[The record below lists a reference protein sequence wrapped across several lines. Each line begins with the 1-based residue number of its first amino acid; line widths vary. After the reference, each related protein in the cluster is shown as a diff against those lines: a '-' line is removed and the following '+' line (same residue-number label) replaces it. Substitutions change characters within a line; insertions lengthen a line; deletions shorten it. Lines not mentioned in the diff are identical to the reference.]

1 MQPPTTGTGTG
12 RQSLG
17 LLVNGM
23 PAYLQTD
30 CQFARGSLLD
40 CSIDGQRSH
49 RENRRNRR
57 KWVTR

>member
-12 RQSLG
+12 RQNLG

-30 CQFARGSLLD
+30 CQLYVTIAARGYLLVV
-40 CSIDGQRSH
+40 R
-49 RENRRNRR
+49 
-57 KWVTR
+57 